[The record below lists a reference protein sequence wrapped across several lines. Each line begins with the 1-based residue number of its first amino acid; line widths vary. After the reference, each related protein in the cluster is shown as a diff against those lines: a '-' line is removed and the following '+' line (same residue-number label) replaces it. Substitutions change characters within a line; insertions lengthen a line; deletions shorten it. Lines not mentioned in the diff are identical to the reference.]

1 MLFHAHVPSEV
12 GLLGGRGC
20 AVNSSNEHRADTNGE
35 GAHQD
40 YKGNNKN
47 IYYGFEAVVTNN
59 HYAFMFYEVPTN
71 KY

>member
-1 MLFHAHVPSEV
+1 MFFHAHVSSEV

-20 AVNSSNEHRADTNGE
+20 AVNSSNEHRTDTNGE

-40 YKGNNKN
+40 YKGNKQEHLLC
-47 IYYGFEAVVTNN
+47 FEAMVTNN
-59 HYAFMFYEVPTN
+59 NYAFMFYEVPTN

>member
-1 MLFHAHVPSEV
+1 MPSEV

-20 AVNSSNEHRADTNGE
+20 AVNSSNEHRIATNGE

-40 YKGNNKN
+40 HIGAQRKQ
-47 IYYGFEAVVTNN
+47 ARTSTMVLRHN
-59 HYAFMFYEVPTN
+59 HYAYMSYEVPTN